1 MGGRDLSRISFLVAD
16 DNDFSRKLV
25 RTILKA
31 LRVRELKEAQ
41 DGAEALEILRREP
54 VDMVLCDYDMKPM
67 SGLEF
72 IRQVRADR
80 DSPTTY
86 VPIIML
92 TAYSNQKD
100 VLATR
105 DSGVSDYLI
114 KPYSV
119 RALAD
124 RILHVIDYPRP
135 FVHSPS
141 YRGPDRRR
149 RVDPK
154 YTGEMRRESDKLPKA

>member
-1 MGGRDLSRISFLVAD
+1 MSGRDLSRISFLVAD
-16 DNDFSRKLV
+16 DNDFSRSLV

-41 DGAEALEILRREP
+41 GGPEALDILRREP
-54 VDMVLCDYDMKPM
+54 VDMVLCDHDLKPM
-67 SGLEF
+67 SGLDF
-72 IRQVRADR
+72 IRQVRSDR
-80 DSPTTY
+80 DCPATY

-92 TAYSNQKD
+92 SAYSNQKD

-119 RALAD
+119 RMLAG
-124 RILHVIDYPRP
+124 RILHAIDYPRP
-135 FVHSPS
+135 FVHSPN

-149 RVDPK
+149 RLDPK
-154 YTGEMRRESDKLPKA
+154 YTGAMRRASDKPFKA

>member
-31 LRVRELKEAQ
+31 LRVRDLKEAQ
-41 DGAEALEILRREP
+41 DGAEALDILRREP

-72 IRQVRADR
+72 IRQVRSDR

-135 FVHSPS
+135 FVHSPA

-149 RVDPK
+149 RADPK
-154 YTGEMRRESDKLPKA
+154 YTGAMRRESDKLPKA

>member
-16 DNDFSRKLV
+16 DNNFSRNLV
-25 RTILKA
+25 RTILRA
-31 LRVRELKEAQ
+31 LKVRDLQEAR
-41 DGAEALEILRREP
+41 DGAEAIDVLRRDP

-67 SGLEF
+67 SGLDF
-72 IRQVRADR
+72 IRHVRGDR
-80 DSPTTY
+80 DSPTAFI
-86 VPIIML
+86 PIIML
-92 TAYSNQKD
+92 TAYSNQAD

-135 FVHSPS
+135 FIHSAT

-154 YTGEMRRESDKLPKA
+154 YTGPWRRDSDKRPKA

>member
-1 MGGRDLSRISFLVAD
+1 MGGRDLSRISFLVVD
-16 DNDFSRKLV
+16 DNEFSRKVV
-25 RTILKA
+25 RTILRA
-31 LRVRELKEAQ
+31 LRVRDLKEAQ
-41 DGAEALEILRREP
+41 DGAEAIDILHRKP
-54 VDMVLCDYDMKPM
+54 VDIVLCDYDMRPM

-72 IRQVRADR
+72 IRQVRSDR
-80 DSPTTY
+80 DSPMTY
-86 VPIIML
+86 IPIIML
-92 TAYSNQKD
+92 TAYSNRKD
-100 VLATR
+100 VMATR

-135 FVHSPS
+135 FVHSPA

-149 RVDPK
+149 RVDPN
-154 YTGEMRRESDKLPKA
+154 YTGPLRRELDKLPKV

>member
-1 MGGRDLSRISFLVAD
+1 
-16 DNDFSRKLV
+16 
-25 RTILKA
+25 
-31 LRVRELKEAQ
+31 
-41 DGAEALEILRREP
+41 
-54 VDMVLCDYDMKPM
+54 MVLCDYDMKPM

-72 IRQVRADR
+72 IRHVRSDR

-100 VLATR
+100 MLATR

-135 FVHSPS
+135 FVQSRA

-149 RVDPK
+149 RADPK
-154 YTGEMRRESDKLPKA
+154 YTGALRRESDRLPKA

>member
-1 MGGRDLSRISFLVAD
+1 
-16 DNDFSRKLV
+16 
-25 RTILKA
+25 
-31 LRVRELKEAQ
+31 
-41 DGAEALEILRREP
+41 
-54 VDMVLCDYDMKPM
+54 MKPM

-72 IRQVRADR
+72 IRMVRADR
-80 DSPTTY
+80 NSSTAY
-86 VPIIML
+86 IPIIML

-100 VLATR
+100 VIAAR

-119 RALAD
+119 RTLVD

-135 FVHSPS
+135 FVHCDS

-149 RVDPK
+149 RADPK
-154 YTGEMRRESDKLPKA
+154 HLGPWRRDSDKAG